1 MPIGVCRVS
10 FHLPGVQS
18 LKGKRQVSRS
28 VNARIRNQF
37 NVAVSEV
44 EDQDLWQRLTL
55 EICCVSNDSN
65 HANQILANVVAFVED
80 QRRDLEVLDYETEI
94 ITGV

>member
-1 MPIGVCRVS
+1 MHIGVCRVS

-55 EICCVSNDSN
+55 GICCVSNDSN